1 MGEKN
6 NKEEN
11 YTGPDLTKD
20 AFFSDMEDIEE
31 EVASEAYSI
40 VEHGLSLIE
49 SRFFDDAIE
58 VLRQAIGLY
67 EQINRDAEINAIK
80 AKIADVYILKEQE
93 FRRIESNE
101 ISDVTKEIFETVPS
115 VDSTE
120 LYAKIS
126 DLLQNANQLILS
138 YQFDKALD
146 EYDQAMAIS
155 QNLNDAVKIE
165 GINKLIEECYN
176 KKAEYLREKRKKA
189 EMKTV
194 EHNEEV
200 EIKPTPEEV
209 KIQKLKEFE
218 EAKQREEVL
227 SNEAFEKIGKASD
240 LAKIHQ
246 YDEAIK
252 FYLEGAALFDQ
263 IRWDNE
269 SQKIHD
275 TISYLE
281 KQKENHL
288 KEIERIKTQEQER
301 ATLEQ
306 QREAK
311 LSEHVVVQQ
320 ADMNEAQ
327 RKDIAELNAKKQE
340 EEQFQKE
347 ISGMID
353 QAEKLA
359 RQYDIDMKKA
369 IKKGELIEKCIYPRV
384 IEIYEE
390 IRNKVDERGWKDQV
404 AIYRTQIKKYKDLL
418 EKDIRIREIE
428 EEKARKQKEYEEL
441 QRMKKPEIIDSS
453 KLTYSQ
459 DGQKMEEGESSE
471 IKNQIEFMANKAEQM
486 GRNYESEFKKAIKKG
501 DLTLESK
508 YPNVINIYS
517 KIINIAKERGLSE
530 EISIYSTQIRR
541 YKDLLEKENKVR
553 EIERQ
558 KSEERRKFN
567 ESRKIRVEKTLS
579 PSKAQELEQKQM
591 KELNDQAFQEE
602 ITFQVNKA
610 EKLAREYEIELKKAI
625 KEGKLL
631 EKSPYDEIIDIYTT
645 VRNRLLSK
653 GWEHQAGIYTNQVKI
668 YQEKLDSDKKLRA
681 IELEKRKKQEAYEQ
695 FKRIDQEKELGKEE
709 ISKITQIQIK
719 SEQQVLD
726 SKFEDEIDSMVN
738 HAEKMAREYEIGIKK
753 GEFELEC
760 PYPQIIEIYD
770 DIRKKVY
777 VRGWQGEAEVYSN
790 QIRIYREK
798 LQNDIKLRELE
809 EEKQKKQF
817 LYEESMKASPTT
829 DSAKYITLKTKEE
842 EQDESDLIFNQAMDI
857 INKTENEVKSYE
869 LSLKKEILTISSP
882 YPMAIENYERARMLL
897 VQIGWKEEALKLN
910 DTISLYKQKK
920 IRDDNLRNIEMEKL
934 KRDATK
940 SQISKKVETKKVFAE
955 EERRL
960 ELEKLQQEKSKE
972 ADFVFELINRAESM
986 AQEYELKK
994 KEDILSLKSPYQEI
1008 VNTYK
1013 VAQEKFKEIGW
1024 LEQASQLVNT
1034 INHYKEKMDIDQ
1046 RVRYLEYDRIR
1057 KEQEDLEKLKH
1068 ESKLAREAEEELK
1081 RQKAKALEIKR
1092 KQQLEYEAK
1101 KDQAFNFMDLAKKEL
1116 AQNNFEKA
1124 INFYKESE
1132 KIFAE
1137 INWGEGIRMIN
1148 ESIGII
1154 NRKKEKYEQEQ
1165 RYLLERE
1172 QERKRL
1178 ESEIKQ
1184 QITKAQDLKKMQE
1197 EQRRQ
1202 EFLELQKEKER
1213 EKEVAEQAYKLLEE
1227 GTKLKDKKKFEE
1239 AYEKY
1244 IMGRDLFTKL
1254 DWQHEVSRINND
1266 LLFILKKEMKQV
1278 EKIKAIQEKKE
1289 EEQKEL
1295 EVLLKQA
1302 DLKQQEMEKIKKEEK
1317 RKLREKIIEEEME
1330 NANSVIKD
1338 LKYNEAIL
1346 KLKRVI
1352 RKLQKIGNKKLV
1364 KQIKN
1369 KITILENASQIPLIA
1384 TEDIE
1389 KSEYRNQYKLALKAL
1404 DKAQLSLS
1412 KNLFMRAISE
1422 LNEVIYNLEETKLGD
1437 KYIPLLEEKIDT
1449 YKKELGIEDTI
1460 KSKEKEHVQISENAD
1475 LRAKIAERRAERRKK
1490 IRDLLEE

>member
-6 NKEEN
+6 NKEDN

-31 EVASEAYSI
+31 EIASEAYST

-80 AKIADVYILKEQE
+80 TKIADVYILKEQE
-93 FRRIESNE
+93 FRRIESSE
-101 ISDVTKEIFETVPS
+101 ISDATKEILEIVPS
-115 VDSTE
+115 EDSTE
-120 LYAKIS
+120 LYDKIS
-126 DLLQNANQLILS
+126 NLLQNANQLIQT

-176 KKAEYLREKRKKA
+176 KKAEYLREKRKEA
-189 EMKTV
+189 EMKAV

-218 EAKQREEVL
+218 EAKQREEDL

-252 FYLEGAALFDQ
+252 LYLEGAALFDQ

-281 KQKENHL
+281 KEKENHL
-288 KEIERIKTQEQER
+288 KAIERIKAQEQER

-306 QREAK
+306 QRETK
-311 LSEHVVVQQ
+311 LSENVVVQQ
-320 ADMNEAQ
+320 TEINEAQ
-327 RKDIAELNAKKQE
+327 RKEIAELNAKKQKD
-340 EEQFQKE
+340 EQFQKE

-369 IKKGELIEKCIYPRV
+369 IKRGELIEKCIYPRV
-384 IEIYEE
+384 IQIYEE

-418 EKDIRIREIE
+418 EKDNRIREIE
-428 EEKARKQKEYEEL
+428 EEKTRKQKEYEEL
-441 QRMKKPEIIDSS
+441 HRMKKPEIIDSS
-453 KLTYSQ
+453 KLKDSLDQ
-459 DGQKMEEGESSE
+459 HKMEEGESSE

-486 GRNYESEFKKAIKKG
+486 GRNYESQFKKAIKKG
-501 DLTLESK
+501 DLTLDSK

-517 KIINIAKERGLSE
+517 KIINIAKERGLNE
-530 EISIYSTQIRR
+530 EIAIYSTQIRK

-558 KSEERRKFN
+558 KSEERRKFD
-567 ESRKIRVEKTLS
+567 ESRKIRVEKTLD
-579 PSKAQELEQKQM
+579 PSKAQELEQKQI

-610 EKLAREYEIELKKAI
+610 EKLAREYEVGLKKAI

-631 EKSPYDEIIDIYTT
+631 EKSPFDEIIDIYIN

-653 GWEHQAGIYTNQVKI
+653 GWEHQAGIYTNQIKI
-668 YQEKLDSDKKLRA
+668 YQEKLDSDKKLRET
-681 IELEKRKKQEAYEQ
+681 ELEKRKKQEEYEQ
-695 FKRIDQEKELGKEE
+695 FKRLDLEKELGKEV
-709 ISKITQIQIK
+709 ISKITQTQIK

-738 HAEKMAREYEIGIKK
+738 NAEKIAREYEIGIKK
-753 GEFELEC
+753 GEFDLQC

-770 DIRKKVY
+770 EIRKKVY
-777 VRGWQGEAEVYSN
+777 TRGWQGEAEVYSN

-809 EEKQKKQF
+809 EEKQKKQL

-829 DSAKYITLKTKEE
+829 DSKFIRLKTKEE
-842 EQDESDLIFNQAMDI
+842 EQDENDLIFNQAMDI

-882 YPMAIENYERARMLL
+882 YPMAIENYEKARKLL
-897 VQIGWKEEALKLN
+897 MQIGWKEEALKLN

-920 IRDDNLRNIEMEKL
+920 MRDDNLRNIEMEKL
-934 KRDATK
+934 KKDAIK
-940 SQISKKVETKKVFAE
+940 SQISKKVETNKVFAE
-955 EERRL
+955 EEKRI
-960 ELEKLQQEKSKE
+960 ELEKLKQEKSKE

-1008 VNTYK
+1008 INTYK

-1024 LEQASQLVNT
+1024 LEQSSQLVNT
-1034 INHYKEKMDIDQ
+1034 ISHYKEKMDADQ
-1046 RVRYLEYDRIR
+1046 RLRYLEYERIR
-1057 KEQEDLEKLKH
+1057 KEQEELEKLKH

-1081 RQKAKALEIKR
+1081 KQKAKALEIKR

-1137 INWGEGIRMIN
+1137 INWAEGIRMIN
-1148 ESIGII
+1148 ESVGII
-1154 NRKKEKYEQEQ
+1154 KRKKEKHEQEQ

-1317 RKLREKIIEEEME
+1317 RKQREKIIEEEME
-1330 NANSVIKD
+1330 NANLVIKD

-1352 RKLQKIGNKKLV
+1352 RKLEKIGNKKLV
-1364 KQIKN
+1364 KQIEN
-1369 KITILENASQIPLIA
+1369 KINILENASQIPLIA

-1389 KSEYRNQYKLALKAL
+1389 KSEYRDQYKLALKAL

-1437 KYIPLLEEKIDT
+1437 KYIPLLEEKIDV
-1449 YKKELGIEDTI
+1449 YKKELGIEDNI
-1460 KSKEKEHVQISENAD
+1460 KLKEKEPVQISENDD
-1475 LRAKIAERRAERRKK
+1475 LRVKIAERRAERRKK